1 MFIED
6 SKTPGGSEKQKNYRE
21 ALLEAMQASSEER
34 KKEKAARQINGRGLF
49 IAVIAIIAI
58 VAIIM
63 LLAS

>member
-1 MFIED
+1 MFIENA
-6 SKTPGGSEKQKNYRE
+6 KTPDGREKTKSYKEN
-21 ALLEAMQASSEER
+21 LLEAMQASSDER